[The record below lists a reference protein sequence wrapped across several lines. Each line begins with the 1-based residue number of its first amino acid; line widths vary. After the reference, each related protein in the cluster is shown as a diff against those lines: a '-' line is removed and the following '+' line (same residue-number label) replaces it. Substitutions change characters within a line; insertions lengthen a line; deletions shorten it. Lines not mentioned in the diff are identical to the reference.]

1 METYHKLPSIDKE
14 CLLALLDPSS
24 TNAMNIFGRL
34 HAICGEVVGIASCN
48 AAILSCVDETVAAS
62 Q

>member
-14 CLLALLDPSS
+14 CLLALLDSS
-24 TNAMNIFGRL
+24 GTDAVNILRRL
-34 HAICGEVVGIASCN
+34 HAICGEVVGIASCD
-48 AAILSCVDETVAAS
+48 AAILSCVDETVVAS